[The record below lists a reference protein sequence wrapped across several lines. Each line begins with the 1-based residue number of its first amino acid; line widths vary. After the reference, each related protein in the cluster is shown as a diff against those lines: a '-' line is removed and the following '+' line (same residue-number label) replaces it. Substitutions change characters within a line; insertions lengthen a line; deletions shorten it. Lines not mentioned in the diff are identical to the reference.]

1 MSEEQLPIWNAQL
14 KGIPPQE
21 IIAWALQYGKNPV
34 VTTNFRPYEV
44 AILHAVTDVDSSIP
58 VIWCDTGYNTS
69 QTYKHAQDI
78 ISRFVLNI
86 KLYVPKQTSSHRD
99 AVMGIPN
106 VESPLHKEF
115 TEQVKLEPFRRAM
128 EEHKPDVWFTN
139 LRKGQTA
146 HRDSLDI
153 LSLGADGVLKVSPFY
168 YWSDAQLDAYLEAYN
183 LPNEHKYFD
192 PTKVLENR
200 ECGLHI

>member
-1 MSEEQLPIWNAQL
+1 MSEDQLSIWNAQL

-21 IIAWALQYGKNPV
+21 IIAWAIQHGKKPV

-44 AILHAVTDVDSSIP
+44 AILHAVTEVDADIP
-58 VIWCDTGYNTS
+58 IIWCDTGYNTS
-69 QTYKHAQDI
+69 QTYKHAEEL
-78 ISRFVLNI
+78 ISSLRLNI

-99 AVMGIPN
+99 AVMGIPDIN
-106 VESPLHKEF
+106 SPLHKIF
-115 TEQVKLEPFRRAM
+115 TEQVKLEPFKRAM
-128 EEHKPDVWFTN
+128 TTHQPDVWFTN

-153 LSLGADGVLKVSPFY
+153 LSLGNDGVLKVSPFF
-168 YWSDAQLDAYLEAYN
+168 YWTDTQLDTYIMEHN

-200 ECGLHI
+200 ECGLHT